1 MKSLQTDRIKLG
13 VCYYPEHWDE
23 HLWNDDFRLMRE
35 MGFSVVRMAEF
46 AWTIMEPEEG
56 VFQFDLFDRAL
67 DAAHRHGLK
76 VILGTPTATPPVWLT
91 TQYPEVLN
99 VSKEGILYHHGMRRH
114 YNYNSEVYQQFC
126 ARIVRK
132 IAEHFKDHPAV
143 IGWQIDNELNCEI
156 NVFYSAADHAA
167 FREWLRHRYGTL
179 QALNQTWGTVF
190 WNQTYT
196 DWEQVHLTL
205 PTPQNATNP
214 HQALDEKRFIS
225 HSAITFVRLQAD
237 ILREV
242 VGSRHFITTNGM
254 FGHLDNHR
262 LTEEVLD
269 FYSYDS
275 YPLFAYL
282 HPDEGP
288 EPFLD
293 RMSSLSLSQVRSISP
308 NFCVMEQ
315 QSGPGGWANSF
326 VMPSPKPGQMRLWT
340 YQSIAHGADMVLY
353 FRWRTATFGTEIYWH
368 GINDY
373 HNQPNRRV
381 QEARRVGQELE
392 RIATRL
398 AGSRC
403 EASIAIVSDYDNE
416 WDGELDKWYG
426 PLAVRSI
433 RAWFKALQREH
444 VAVDRVMLTER
455 TSLADLQRYRVL
467 VYPHPAI
474 LTETTAYLLRE
485 FVEAGGILLFGAR
498 TGYKDEH
505 GHCRMM
511 PLPGYAAPLCGVT
524 VEDFT
529 AVLKDADAPFL
540 RWQADEADRTGEVG
554 ARPKA
559 NASEAGDERAG
570 SAADRS
576 LVDVGGTAAGAE
588 AMRPSEESGNRAE
601 EAIRAIG
608 FNDILRVE
616 SDRVQILAEYAS
628 DYYAGKPALTVH
640 TLGLGQVYYY
650 GAVFTEA
657 VVRKLLPRFDLPK
670 TAGDLVEAPAEV
682 ELVDRRHPV
691 TGESFVFVLN
701 YTDHPARLRLLRPA
715 VDLLS
720 DRKLTG
726 DVELEAYGVLVLA

>member
-1 MKSLQTDRIKLG
+1 MNLDATVIAIFYYIGGCLKMKTLQTDKVKLG

-23 HLWNDDFRLMRE
+23 SLWEDDFRRMRE
-35 MGFSVVRMAEF
+35 LGFSVVRMAEF

-56 VFQFDLFDRAL
+56 SFQFDLFDRAL
-67 DAAHRHGLK
+67 DTAHRHGLK

-99 VSKEGILYHHGMRRH
+99 ASREGVLYRHGMRRH
-114 YNYNSEVYQQFC
+114 YNYNSEVYRQFC
-126 ARIVRK
+126 ARITRK
-132 IAEHFKDHPAV
+132 MAEHFKDHPAV

-167 FREWLRHRYGTL
+167 FREWLKQRYGTL
-179 QALNQTWGTVF
+179 QALNRAWGTVF

-205 PTPQNATNP
+205 PTPSNSTNP

-225 HSAITFVRLQAD
+225 DSAIGFARIQAD

-262 LTEEVLD
+262 LTDEVLD

-275 YPLFAYL
+275 YPLFGYL
-282 HPDEGP
+282 HPDEGQ

-293 RMSSLSLSQVRSISP
+293 RMWSLNLSTVRSISP

-315 QSGPGGWANSF
+315 QSGPGGWANGYA
-326 VMPSPKPGQMRLWT
+326 MPSPKPGQMRLWT

-353 FRWRTATFGTEIYWH
+353 FRWRTAIFGTEIYWH

-373 HNQPNRRV
+373 HNQPNRRIE
-381 QEARRVGQELE
+381 EARRVGQELN
-392 RIATRL
+392 RIADRL

-416 WDGELDKWYG
+416 WDGELDRWFG
-426 PLAVRSI
+426 PLAARSM
-433 RAWFKALQREH
+433 RAWFKTLQREH
-444 VAVDRVMLTER
+444 VAVDRLVMTER
-455 TSLADLQRYRVL
+455 TTLNDLKRYRVL

-474 LTETTAYLLRE
+474 LTETMADLLRE
-485 FVEAGGILLFGAR
+485 YVEAGGILLFGAR

-505 GHCRMM
+505 GQCRMM
-511 PLPGYAAPLCGVT
+511 PLPGYATALSGVR

-529 AVLKDADAPFL
+529 AVSNDADSPNL
-540 RWQADEADRTGEVG
+540 RWL
-554 ARPKA
+554 A
-559 NASEAGDERAG
+559 NETDDLATTTDLRAM
-570 SAADRS
+570 A
-576 LVDVGGTAAGAE
+576 
-588 AMRPSEESGNRAE
+588 
-601 EAIRAIG
+601 

-616 SDRVQILAEYAS
+616 SDRVQIIAEYAS

-640 TLGLGQVYYY
+640 TVGEGQVYYY
-650 GAVFTEA
+650 GAVYTEA
-657 VVRKLLPRFDLPK
+657 VVRKLLPRLGLQRI
-670 TAGDLVEAPAEV
+670 ASDLVQAPAEV
-682 ELVDRRHPV
+682 ELVVRRHPAS
-691 TGESFVFVLN
+691 GETFIFALN
-701 YTDHPARLRLLRPA
+701 YTNRPAQLRMLRPA
-715 VDLLS
+715 VDLLT
-720 DRKLTG
+720 DRSLST
-726 DVELEAYGVLVLA
+726 DVALEPYGVLVLV

>member
-1 MKSLQTDRIKLG
+1 MKSLHTDRIRLG

-23 HLWNDDFRLMRE
+23 SLWDDDFRRMRE
-35 MGFSVVRMAEF
+35 LGFSVVRMAEF

-56 VFQFDLFDRAL
+56 VYQFDLFERAL

-91 TQYPEVLN
+91 TRYPEVLN
-99 VSKEGILYHHGMRRH
+99 ASQEGVLYRHGMRRH
-114 YNYNSEVYQQFC
+114 YNYNSDVYRRFC
-126 ARIVRK
+126 ARIVRHM
-132 IAEHFKDHPAV
+132 AGHFRDHPAV

-156 NVFYSAADHAA
+156 NVFYSEADHAA
-167 FREWLRHRYGTL
+167 FRRWLRQRYGTL
-179 QALNQTWGTVF
+179 QALNKAWGTVF

-196 DWEQVHLTL
+196 DWEQAHLTL
-205 PTPQNATNP
+205 PTPQNSTNP

-225 HSAITFVRLQAD
+225 HSAIEFARLQAE

-288 EPFLD
+288 EPFRD
-293 RMSSLSLSQVRSISP
+293 RMWSLHLSTVRSISP

-315 QSGPGGWANSF
+315 QSGPGGWANRYS
-326 VMPSPKPGQMRLWT
+326 MPSPKPGQMRLWT

-381 QEARRVGQELE
+381 EEARRVGQELE
-392 RIATRL
+392 RIAARL

-403 EASIAIVSDYDNE
+403 EASIAIMSDYDNE

-426 PLAVRSI
+426 PLGERSQQ
-433 RAWFKALQREH
+433 AWFKALQREH
-444 VAVDRVMLTER
+444 VAVDRLVLTER
-455 TSLADLQRYRVL
+455 TTLADLQRYRVL

-474 LTETTAYLLRE
+474 LTESAANLLRAYA
-485 FVEAGGILLFGAR
+485 EAGGILLFGAR

-511 PLPGYAAPLCGVT
+511 PLPGHAATLCGVT
-524 VEDFT
+524 VEDFN
-529 AVLKDADAPFL
+529 AILKEDDATILNWLGD
-540 RWQADEADRTGEVG
+540 G
-554 ARPKA
+554 AGV
-559 NASEAGDERAG
+559 EG
-570 SAADRS
+570 
-576 LVDVGGTAAGAE
+576 AGAE
-588 AMRPSEESGNRAE
+588 EELRAP
-601 EAIRAIG
+601 G

-616 SDRVQILAEYAS
+616 SDRVQVLASYAS

-640 TLGLGQVYYY
+640 PVGRGQVYYH
-650 GAVFTEA
+650 GAAFTEA
-657 VVRKLLPRFDLPK
+657 LVRKLLPRLDLPK
-670 TAGDLVEAPAEV
+670 MAGDLVEAPAEV
-682 ELVDRRHPV
+682 ELVVRRHPA
-691 TGESFVFVLN
+691 TGEAFVFVLN
-701 YTDHPARLRLLRPA
+701 YTGRVARLRLHRPA

-720 DRKLTG
+720 DRPLSG
-726 DVELEAYGVLVLA
+726 EVELEPYGVLVLA